1 MSLPRAVLEAEK
13 RADEILKQLNQAASP
28 QSQDGEVEAKDP
40 APKEEQAQ
48 SVAAPAEPATTTEA
62 PPASPAEENQWEQRY
77 KSLRGKYDAEVP
89 RLAAS
94 NKELTVRLQSIE

>member
-48 SVAAPAEPATTTEA
+48 SDAAPAVPSTTENPEEA
-62 PPASPAEENQWEQRY
+62 PAAQEDPTWESRY
-77 KSLRGKYDAEVP
+77 RSLIGKY
-89 RLAAS
+89 
-94 NKELTVRLQSIE
+94 N